1 MFFLLEDVPV
11 KLNDFTVSHSRG
23 GDIENAGD
31 DPQVPGPTY
40 KWAARLLVQHFCISA
55 VGTPSMTYVIA
66 VPCIKNIQE
75 QKEMHHQANKLLK
88 CLCERVRSLNDSN
101 AYDSHINEAIYRATK
116 LGIHEVIEE
125 IVESFPIFAMVRQ
138 KDGWNLFQMA
148 VIERHANVF
157 NLIHQMEDFRTV
169 IVSWKDD
176 FGNNLLHLAGR
187 RSPQNKL
194 NLISGAA
201 LQMQRELQW
210 FQVIVLCLHL
220 YKSCGYSCIVPTVC
234 CQARLTGIQKYLDW
248 LAIML
253 ANKKPR
259 TSYAQLPQET
269 KDKRNHRRREL
280 DGNLTEVS
288 RAKRN
293 ERRRLSYANLPN
305 IYGNLPES
313 IKDKKNERRRQL
325 RLEKDKNHEE
335 SIQSVCNPV
344 SYGNECQEMVRT
356 MVPAQTGHPTNLEV
370 VIEAVSAGTI
380 PTDQNGTQTPVARV
394 IREVSSSS
402 LTDVSRVNRNERH
415 RLSYTDLQNIYA
427 TIPESIR
434 NKHNDRRKQL
444 RLEKE
449 KTHEESTQSFC
460 TPDLSENA
468 CQEIVPNMVL
478 AQSAHPTNSEVV
490 IDAVPAEAI
499 PKDGDRTQPYVCGTV
514 REVSRSSIHACTT
527 STHEIGKRA
536 PRGQPVPVRSRPIP
550 NEAFVLPIVLQ
561 CIHCDAKRFASEPDG
576 FCCSKGQVSVYP
588 LRTPAKLLELFRG
601 SSKLCKDFRTHIRPY
616 NNMFAFTSFGVT
628 LDPRYTKNHQGIY
641 TFRAQGQIYHFM
653 HSLYPANGK
662 PSYLQL
668 YFYDTAKEVEHRS
681 NCLDDLD
688 SDTIT
693 QLIDIL
699 KPNPY
704 SKFFRSLAT
713 TPNIDSY
720 QIRLRAD
727 PIVDDKTFNAPTASQ
742 VALIWKDNE
751 DDSELRERDILVEK
765 HDGHSVTIKHYY
777 GCYDPLQ
784 YPLLFPYGEPGW
796 HRGIKRNSSNKRAN
810 QLPTHPL
817 ARPNA
822 STTVEQLLNT
832 ESQYYEETSR
842 KQTMV
847 SAREFYAYQFQIRP
861 KIDSIILES
870 EITNELKSHEDVQ
883 NRPDLVTRV
892 FKGKLEH
899 MKKEVIKKKLF
910 GPVQAYTYVIEFQ
923 KRGLPHVHLLLILKK
938 GHKLTAPEH
947 FDQFISAEIPDE
959 NENPHL
965 YGAVL
970 RHMMHGPCGKLNP
983 SNVCM
988 KNGKCKNHYPKK
1000 FIETTTVA
1008 ADGYPIYRRRNDNKQ
1023 VQVRRQMLD
1032 NRWVVPYNPYLLAM
1046 LDCHVNVELC
1056 STVKAV
1062 KYLYKY
1068 IYKGHDKIIF
1078 KIIAQ
1083 SNEVVDEITQFQT
1096 ARWVTPP
1103 EAMWRIYKFN
1113 LFDMQPSVIALQ
1125 LHLENCQVVGFRKTT
1140 NLDSVADSEFFSRT
1154 MLTQFFSMNMHNK
1167 KAKKGK
1173 YLYKDFPTEF
1183 VWSTQT
1189 RYWTERQHKN
1199 VIGRIITI
1207 NPSQGELYYL
1217 RLLLNHIPCPTS
1229 YSYLRT
1235 VGGKTYSTYREA
1247 ALAHG
1252 LLVDDKGN
1260 EKCLEEACGYQMPNS
1275 LRQLF
1280 CTILVFCGALNPKE
1294 LLLKFEE
1301 PLTEDYVKKQKMLP
1315 IEARQCLLRFVKSK
1329 LESMG
1334 KTMQDF
1340 GLDDLLAD
1348 ETQHDRMCKEILD
1361 EQDIDVSE
1369 LDLLSISKLNSDQ
1382 SKAYSEIL
1390 QAVRKKDGTCFFID
1404 GPGGTGKTFLYRAL
1418 LATIRSARNIA
1429 LATATSGVA
1438 ASILPSGRTA
1448 HSRFKIPLERDGK
1461 LTCNVG
1467 KQTGLAKLLRATSLI
1482 IWDEA
1487 SMAKRQI
1494 VEALDNLLR
1503 DITEVDSLFGGKVVV
1518 LGGDFRQVLPVIPKG
1533 TKDDCI
1539 DASLVRS
1546 YIWPY
1551 LKKFTLKENMRARTD
1566 PAFSSYLLRVGNG
1579 EEPCNSNDEI
1589 TIPPSMIIPP
1599 NQKIAPIE
1607 QLIAF
1612 VFPNLRRYSVDAI
1625 SMTQSA
1631 ILAPR
1636 NDSVDQTNELLIN
1649 RFPGKE
1655 YMYTSIDEAV
1665 NPADQGLYVDFM
1677 HSVCPPGLPA
1687 HRLVLKEN
1695 CPVMML
1701 RNLDPSKGLCNGTR
1715 LICRKLHKHV
1725 IMAEIAIGEHQGDIV
1740 FIPRISLQPADA
1752 KLYPVQ
1758 FTRRQFP
1765 IRLCFAMTIN
1775 KAQGQTLDI
1784 VGVNLQQ
1791 PVFSHGQLYVAL
1803 SRATT
1808 APKIK
1813 VILDTSYDGNNIITS
1828 TKNIVYGE
1836 ILREAHSNPTEVD
1849 LSLSAVSRILNTS
1862 KRLF

>member
-1 MFFLLEDVPV
+1 MIGVGFLQVIEIMGDKVGKPLKAVV
-11 KLNDFTVSHSRG
+11 KR
-23 GDIENAGD
+23 A
-31 DPQVPGPTY
+31 
-40 KWAARLLVQHFCISA
+40 
-55 VGTPSMTYVIA
+55 
-66 VPCIKNIQE
+66 
-75 QKEMHHQANKLLK
+75 
-88 CLCERVRSLNDSN
+88 NDS
-101 AYDSHINEAIYRATK
+101 SAT
-116 LGIHEVIEE
+116 L
-125 IVESFPIFAMVRQ
+125 
-138 KDGWNLFQMA
+138 
-148 VIERHANVF
+148 
-157 NLIHQMEDFRTV
+157 TV
-169 IVSWKDD
+169 IPEEANPDMY
-176 FGNNLLHLAGR
+176 LHQKKTRTMVIGR
-187 RSPQNKL
+187 IGIESDR
-194 NLISGAA
+194 
-201 LQMQRELQW
+201 
-210 FQVIVLCLHL
+210 FQ
-220 YKSCGYSCIVPTVC
+220 Y
-234 CQARLTGIQKYLDW
+234 KYLDW

-415 RLSYTDLQNIYA
+415 RLPYTDLQNIYA
-427 TIPESIR
+427 TIPESIK

-527 STHEIGKRA
+527 STHEIGKLWFRLDI
-536 PRGQPVPVRSRPIP
+536 PYNIVRK
-550 NEAFVLPIVLQ
+550 
-561 CIHCDAKRFASEPDG
+561 H
-576 FCCSKGQVSVYP
+576 GQVSVYP

-870 EITNELKSHEDVQ
+870 GRLLQQYAVDMYVKIETSRLDYFRHHQDEIRSDLYQGIIDSVARGESRGSKIGAPIILPGSFIGGPRDMHKRYMDAMALVERYGKPDIFLTMTCNPKWIEITNELKSHEDVQ

-1252 LLVDDKGN
+1252 LLVDDKGF
-1260 EKCLEEACGYQMPNS
+1260 Y
-1275 LRQLF
+1275 
-1280 CTILVFCGALNPKE
+1280 LVFRTLGLVIEDIQFVTVISLVQNNPS
-1294 LLLKFEE
+1294 F
-1301 PLTEDYVKKQKMLP
+1301 PLP
-1315 IEARQCLLRFVKSK
+1315 GSK
-1329 LESMG
+1329 L
-1334 KTMQDF
+1334 
-1340 GLDDLLAD
+1340 
-1348 ETQHDRMCKEILD
+1348 
-1361 EQDIDVSE
+1361 
-1369 LDLLSISKLNSDQ
+1369 
-1382 SKAYSEIL
+1382 
-1390 QAVRKKDGTCFFID
+1390 
-1404 GPGGTGKTFLYRAL
+1404 TF
-1418 LATIRSARNIA
+1418 S
-1429 LATATSGVA
+1429 
-1438 ASILPSGRTA
+1438 
-1448 HSRFKIPLERDGK
+1448 
-1461 LTCNVG
+1461 
-1467 KQTGLAKLLRATSLI
+1467 
-1482 IWDEA
+1482 
-1487 SMAKRQI
+1487 
-1494 VEALDNLLR
+1494 
-1503 DITEVDSLFGGKVVV
+1503 
-1518 LGGDFRQVLPVIPKG
+1518 
-1533 TKDDCI
+1533 
-1539 DASLVRS
+1539 
-1546 YIWPY
+1546 
-1551 LKKFTLKENMRARTD
+1551 
-1566 PAFSSYLLRVGNG
+1566 PA
-1579 EEPCNSNDEI
+1579 
-1589 TIPPSMIIPP
+1589 
-1599 NQKIAPIE
+1599 
-1607 QLIAF
+1607 
-1612 VFPNLRRYSVDAI
+1612 
-1625 SMTQSA
+1625 
-1631 ILAPR
+1631 
-1636 NDSVDQTNELLIN
+1636 
-1649 RFPGKE
+1649 
-1655 YMYTSIDEAV
+1655 
-1665 NPADQGLYVDFM
+1665 
-1677 HSVCPPGLPA
+1677 
-1687 HRLVLKEN
+1687 
-1695 CPVMML
+1695 
-1701 RNLDPSKGLCNGTR
+1701 
-1715 LICRKLHKHV
+1715 
-1725 IMAEIAIGEHQGDIV
+1725 
-1740 FIPRISLQPADA
+1740 
-1752 KLYPVQ
+1752 
-1758 FTRRQFP
+1758 
-1765 IRLCFAMTIN
+1765 
-1775 KAQGQTLDI
+1775 
-1784 VGVNLQQ
+1784 
-1791 PVFSHGQLYVAL
+1791 
-1803 SRATT
+1803 
-1808 APKIK
+1808 
-1813 VILDTSYDGNNIITS
+1813 
-1828 TKNIVYGE
+1828 
-1836 ILREAHSNPTEVD
+1836 
-1849 LSLSAVSRILNTS
+1849 
-1862 KRLF
+1862 